1 MFLETLNLILQKV
14 RFFVLLKNVS
24 HFISTFARINHS
36 KSQNP
41 NMSDSTKNQ
50 LKKSLGLS
58 FNIAVLIGGTIGVG
72 ILRTPGSIADL
83 LNNYWL
89 ILASWLFGGLYV
101 LFGANSYAELATMLP
116 KAGGSYNYIKR
127 AFGEYAGFL
136 SGWFDYITNAIPP
149 AFYCIVISEYMVILF
164 PALANYSTVMAI
176 SLLAAFVLIHL
187 SGVKNG
193 SVIQQITSFL
203 KVICFVAL
211 VVACFMY
218 SGVEIPPIKTDN
230 SFFQI
235 GLVFGFFKSLQ
246 LIIGTYNG
254 WNAVCFF
261 AEENDDPGKNI
272 PKSLYSGVLLVVA
285 IYVLVNAAFF
295 HVLPIE
301 TLAKSNLAA
310 ADVAKILFG
319 ENGAIIVTVIS
330 IFSLI
335 SILNAFMMIPP
346 RILYGLSRDGFFI
359 EKGTTVNKG
368 GTPIVALLV
377 SSFFSLLL
385 IIFVGSFEVLFGF
398 AAFISIIVWGLA
410 YFSLLKLRTSEPD
423 LPRPYR
429 SFWYPWTTIIAII
442 ASIALLAGFIYSDP
456 KSFIVIVG
464 ITIVSYPLFLVLKK
478 KK

>member
-1 MFLETLNLILQKV
+1 
-14 RFFVLLKNVS
+14 
-24 HFISTFARINHS
+24 
-36 KSQNP
+36 
-41 NMSDSTKNQ
+41 MSDSKQNQ
-50 LKKSLGLS
+50 LKKTLGLS

-72 ILRTPGSIADL
+72 ILRTPGAIAGL

-89 ILASWLFGGLYV
+89 ILASWIFGGLYV
-101 LFGANSYAELATMLP
+101 LLGANSYSELATMLP

-127 AFGEYAGFL
+127 ALGEYAGFL
-136 SGWFDYITNAIPP
+136 SGWYDYIVNAIPP
-149 AFYCIVISEYMVILF
+149 AFYCIVISEYIIILF
-164 PALANYSTVMAI
+164 PELSNYSTVISI
-176 SLLAAFVLIHL
+176 SLLVSFVLLHL

-218 SGVEIPPIKTDN
+218 SGVQVPKIETDN
-230 SFFQI
+230 SIFQI
-235 GLVFGFFKSLQ
+235 GLLFGFFKSLQ

-310 ADVAKILFG
+310 ADVAKVLFG
-319 ENGAIIVTVIS
+319 ESGAKIVTVIS

-359 EKGTTVNKG
+359 EKGTQVNKG

-377 SSFFSLLL
+377 SSLFSLFL
-385 IIFVGSFEVLFGF
+385 ICIGSFEVLFSF

-410 YFSLLKLRTSEPD
+410 YYSLLKLRTTEPD

-442 ASIALLAGFIYSDP
+442 FSIALLAGFIYSDP
-456 KSFIVIVG
+456 KSFIIIVG
-464 ITIVSYPLFLVLKK
+464 IAIASYPLFLILKRK
-478 KK
+478 K

>member
-1 MFLETLNLILQKV
+1 
-14 RFFVLLKNVS
+14 
-24 HFISTFARINHS
+24 
-36 KSQNP
+36 
-41 NMSDSTKNQ
+41 MSDSTKNQ

-72 ILRTPGSIADL
+72 ILRTPGTIAEM

-101 LFGANSYAELATMLP
+101 LLGANSYAELATMLP

-149 AFYCIVISEYMVILF
+149 AFYCIVISEYIIILF

-176 SLLAAFVLIHL
+176 SLLAAFVFIHL

-218 SGVEIPPIKTDN
+218 SGVEIPAIKTDN
-230 SFFQI
+230 TFFQI
-235 GLVFGFFKSLQ
+235 GLLFGFFKSLQ

-254 WNAVCFF
+254 WNSVCFF
-261 AEENDDPGKNI
+261 AEENENPSKNI
-272 PKSLYSGVLLVVA
+272 PKSLYSGVILVVA

-377 SSFFSLLL
+377 SSFFSLCL
-385 IIFVGSFEVLFGF
+385 IIFVGSFKELFSF
-398 AAFISIIVWGLA
+398 AAFLSIIVWGLA

-442 ASIALLAGFIYSDP
+442 ASIALLIGFIYSDL
-456 KSFIVIVG
+456 KSFMIILE
-464 ITIVSYPLFLVLKK
+464 ITIVSYPLFWILRKK

>member
-1 MFLETLNLILQKV
+1 
-14 RFFVLLKNVS
+14 
-24 HFISTFARINHS
+24 
-36 KSQNP
+36 
-41 NMSDSTKNQ
+41 MSDSKKNQ
-50 LKKSLGLS
+50 LQKSLGLS

-72 ILRTPGSIADL
+72 ILRTPGTIAEM

-101 LFGANSYAELATMLP
+101 LLGANSYSELATMLP

-127 AFGEYAGFL
+127 ALGDYAGFL
-136 SGWFDYITNAIPP
+136 SGWYDYIVNAIPP
-149 AFYCIVISEYMVILF
+149 AFYCIVISEYTIILF
-164 PALANYSTVMAI
+164 PELASYSTVMSI
-176 SLLAAFVLIHL
+176 SLLIAFVLLHL
-187 SGVKNG
+187 SGIKNG

-218 SGVEIPPIKTDN
+218 SGVEVPKIQTD
-230 SFFQI
+230 SSIFQI
-235 GLVFGFFKSLQ
+235 GLIFGFFKSLQ

-261 AEENDDPGKNI
+261 AEENDNPSKNI

-285 IYVLVNAAFF
+285 IYILVNAAFF

-319 ENGAIIVTVIS
+319 ESGAKIVTVIS

-359 EKGTTVNKG
+359 EKGTQVNKG
-368 GTPIVALLV
+368 GTPIVALMV
-377 SSFFSLLL
+377 SSIFSLFL
-385 IIFVGSFEVLFGF
+385 ICIGSFEVLFSF

-410 YFSLLKLRTSEPD
+410 YYSLLRLRTKEPN

-442 ASIALLAGFIYSDP
+442 ASIALLSGFIYSDP
-456 KSFIVIVG
+456 KSFMIIVG
-464 ITIVSYPLFLVLKK
+464 IAIISYPLFLVLKK
-478 KK
+478 KR

>member
-1 MFLETLNLILQKV
+1 MSN
-14 RFFVLLKNVS
+14 
-24 HFISTFARINHS
+24 ST
-36 KSQNP
+36 
-41 NMSDSTKNQ
+41 NQ
-50 LKKSLGLS
+50 LKKNLGLS

-72 ILRTPGSIADL
+72 ILRTPGSIAAMLD
-83 LNNYWL
+83 NYWL
-89 ILASWLFGGLYV
+89 IIASWLFGGLYV
-101 LFGANSYAELATMLP
+101 LLGANSYAELGTMLP

-127 AFGEYAGFL
+127 ALGDYAGFL
-136 SGWFDYITNAIPP
+136 SGWFDYIVNAIPP
-149 AFYCIVISEYMVILF
+149 AFYCIVISEYLIILV
-164 PALANYSTVMAI
+164 PSLANYSTVMAI
-176 SLLAAFVLIHL
+176 SLLVAFVLLHL

-193 SVIQQITSFL
+193 SIIQQITSVL

-211 VVACFMY
+211 VVACFIY
-218 SGVEIPPIKTDN
+218 SGVTAPKIETDG
-230 SFFQI
+230 SIFQI
-235 GLVFGFFKSLQ
+235 GLLFGFFKSLQ

-261 AEENDDPGKNI
+261 AEENNDPGKNI

-310 ADVAKILFG
+310 ADVAKVLFG
-319 ENGAIIVTVIS
+319 ENGAIVVTVIS

-359 EKGTTVNKG
+359 EKGTQVNKG

-377 SSFFSLLL
+377 SSLFSLFL
-385 IIFVGSFEVLFGF
+385 ICIGSFEVLFSF

-410 YFSLLKLRTSEPD
+410 YYSLIKLRTTEPD

-442 ASIALLAGFIYSDP
+442 FSIALLSGFIYSDP
-456 KSFIVIVG
+456 KSFIIIVG
-464 ITIVSYPLFLVLKK
+464 ITVVSYPLFLILKRK
-478 KK
+478 K